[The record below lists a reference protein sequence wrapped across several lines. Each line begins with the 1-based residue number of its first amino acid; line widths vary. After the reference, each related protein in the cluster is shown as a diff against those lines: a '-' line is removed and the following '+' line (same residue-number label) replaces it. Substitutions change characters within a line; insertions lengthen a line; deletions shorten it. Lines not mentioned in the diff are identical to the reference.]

1 MPDGT
6 VAGRRPGRPP
16 NPAIRTRREE
26 EILDA
31 AAKLFAEHGYSDMAT
46 QALADELGI
55 GKGTIYRYFPT
66 KRDLFLAAVD
76 RMMRQLTARVDEATQ
91 RVEDPIE
98 QMRGGIESYL
108 SFFAERPEVVE
119 LLIQERAHFR
129 DRKKPT
135 YFEYRE
141 ANRGRWAELTER
153 VMHEGRIRNMPVD
166 RIMDVIGDLL
176 YGTMFTNYFV
186 GQRRPPAEQAAD
198 LFEVAFYGILSDSE
212 RQRLRSNGTSREPS
226 GAEHDRA

>member
-1 MPDGT
+1 MPDGI
-6 VAGRRPGRPP
+6 VAGRKPGRPP
-16 NPAIRTRREE
+16 NPEIRSRREE

-31 AAKLFAEHGYSDMAT
+31 AAKLFAEHGYSEMAT
-46 QALADELGI
+46 QALADELGV
-55 GKGTIYRYFPT
+55 GKGTVYRYFPT

-76 RMMRQLTARVDEATQ
+76 RMMSQLTANVDDAVAA
-91 RVEDPIE
+91 VEDPVE
-98 QMRGGIESYL
+98 QMRSGIRSYL
-108 SFFAERPEVVE
+108 AFFAQRPEAVE

-135 YFEYRE
+135 YFEYRD
-141 ANRGRWAELTER
+141 ANRGRWAELVER
-153 VMHEGRIRNMPVD
+153 LMRQGRIRTMPVD
-166 RIMDVIGDLL
+166 RVMDVMGDLL

-198 LFEVAFYGILSDSE
+198 LFDVAFCGILSDSE
-212 RQRLRSNGTSREPS
+212 RQRLRSNGTDGEPS

>member
-1 MPDGT
+1 MSDGI

-16 NPAIRTRREE
+16 NPEIRSRREE

-46 QALADELGI
+46 QALADELGV

-76 RMMRQLTARVDEATQ
+76 RMMSQLTASVDHAVAS
-91 RVEDPIE
+91 VEDPFE
-98 QMRGGIESYL
+98 QMHWGIRSYL
-108 SFFAERPEVVE
+108 AFFAQRPEAVE

-135 YFEYRE
+135 YFEYRD
-141 ANRGRWAELTER
+141 ANRDRWAELIER
-153 VMHEGRIRNMPVD
+153 LMRQGRIRTMPVD
-166 RIMDVIGDLL
+166 RLMDVIGDLL

-198 LFEVAFYGILSDSE
+198 LFDVAFCGILSDSE
-212 RQRLRSNGTSREPS
+212 RQRLRNNGTSRAPS

>member
-1 MPDGT
+1 MSDAT
-6 VAGRRPGRPP
+6 IAGRRPGRPP
-16 NPAIRTRREE
+16 NPEIRSRREE

-76 RMMRQLTARVDEATQ
+76 RMMCQLTVSVDEAIAA
-91 RVEDPIE
+91 VEDPIE
-98 QMRGGIESYL
+98 QIERVIEGYL
-108 SFFAERPEVVE
+108 SFFAERPQAAE
-119 LLIQERAHFR
+119 LLIQERAHFK

-141 ANRGRWAELTER
+141 ANRGRWAEHIER
-153 VMHEGRIRNMPVD
+153 VMRQGRIRNMPVE

-186 GQRRPPAEQAAD
+186 GRQRPPAEQAAD
-198 LFEVAFYGILSDSE
+198 LFDVAFYGILSDSE
-212 RQRLRSNGTSREPS
+212 RRRLRSKAADRQTS